1 MNRATT
7 KILAALLIIITAH
20 ACATDGTT
28 TQKSTTVK
36 SYKDLVY
43 PPIKTDIPKPA
54 RVTLSNGMKVLL
66 MPDHELPLINVS
78 AMIRVGSVW
87 EPEEKTGLAAMT
99 GAAIRA
105 GGTKTFAPDKLD
117 EILENI
123 AASVEVGIGE
133 ESGSGGLSV
142 LTKDWDQGLKVFAD
156 VIRNPRFD
164 KDRFELLRAQ
174 TLDAIRRQNDV
185 PSQIGMRELKKLI
198 YKNSPYGSTP
208 TIKTVSAITI
218 ADAKAFH
225 RRYFVPQSIILGVTG
240 DFNEA
245 SIVANL
251 EKAFGGWNGP
261 NTAFPKVVTKENLS
275 PTKIYLADKKTPQA
289 VIRVGHVVDIT
300 RKNPDYYAV
309 RVMNGILGG
318 NGFASRLTKAI
329 RTDRGLAYSTWSYV
343 IAGRL
348 GMGRFISGAET
359 KTATSAEVIS
369 IIFDETKKIVENKV
383 SDRELKLSK
392 NSLVNSF
399 VFIFDKP
406 SRIMGEWLTAEYYGL
421 PENYLI
427 EYRDRVMDVTT
438 DDVLRVA
445 EKYLQPE
452 NFVVTVIGDASK
464 LTKQLSDISS
474 IEALKLADYTQNG
487 NTR

>member
-1 MNRATT
+1 MNRATL
-7 KILAALLIIITAH
+7 KVLAALLIVITSH

-28 TQKSTTVK
+28 TQESTTVK

-54 RVTLSNGMKVLL
+54 RVTLSNGIKVLL

-78 AMIRVGSVW
+78 AMIRVGSIW
-87 EPEEKTGLAAMT
+87 EPEEKTGLAAIT
-99 GAAIRA
+99 GSAIRA

-133 ESGSGGLSV
+133 ESGSAGLSV

-156 VIRNPRFD
+156 VLQNPRFD
-164 KDRFELLRAQ
+164 KDRFELFRAQ
-174 TLDAIRRQNDV
+174 TIDAIRRQNDV
-185 PSQIGMRELKKLI
+185 PTQIGMRELKKLL
-198 YKNSPYGSTP
+198 YKNSPYGKTP
-208 TIKTVSAITI
+208 TIETVSAITI
-218 ADAKAFH
+218 ADAKTFH
-225 RRYFVPQSIILGVTG
+225 RRYFVPQNIILGVTG
-240 DFNEA
+240 DFDEA
-245 SIVANL
+245 SLIADL
-251 EKAFGGWNGP
+251 EKVFGGWRGADP
-261 NTAFPKVVTKENLS
+261 VFPKIVKKENLS

-329 RTDRGLAYSTWSYV
+329 RTDRGLAYSAWSYV

-359 KTATSAEVIS
+359 KTATSGEVIS
-369 IIFDETKKIVENKV
+369 IIFDETEKIVKNKV
-383 SDRELKLSK
+383 SDRELNLSK
-392 NSLVNSF
+392 NSLTNSF

-427 EYRDRVMDVTT
+427 EYRDRVMEVTT

-445 EKYLQPE
+445 EKYLRPE
-452 NFVVTVIGDASK
+452 NFVVTVIGDAPK
-464 LTKQLSDISS
+464 LEKQLSEISTV
-474 IEALKLADYTQNG
+474 ETLALSDVTSGGSQ
-487 NTR
+487 R